1 MPLISRLSQPQSSDK
16 LMPAQSSSYNGCIKP
31 AGATSVD
38 VRELK
43 NRLTSYLKLV
53 KADQEVIVTE
63 RGKPIAIIQ
72 PAGRANAPRS
82 LEARLAAM
90 AAAGEITLPEGPLR
104 PRRRRFKI
112 PGRPL
117 SELILEDRR

>member
-1 MPLISRLSQPQSSDK
+1 M
-16 LMPAQSSSYNGCIKP
+16 KP
-31 AGATSVD
+31 VGATSVG

-72 PAGRANAPRS
+72 PAGRASAPRS

-90 AAAGEITLPEGPLR
+90 AARGLITLPERPLV
-104 PRRRRFKI
+104 PRRRRFKV

-117 SELILEDRR
+117 SELIMEDRR

>member
-1 MPLISRLSQPQSSDK
+1 M
-16 LMPAQSSSYNGCIKP
+16 KP
-31 AGATSVD
+31 ASAVTVG

-53 KADQEVIVTE
+53 KADQEVIITE
-63 RGKPIAIIQ
+63 RGNPIALIQ
-72 PAGRANAPRS
+72 PLGGASAPRS
-82 LEARLAAM
+82 LEARLAAL
-90 AAAGEITLPEGPLR
+90 AARGEVTLPEGPLR

-117 SELILEDRR
+117 SELIIEDRR

>member
-1 MPLISRLSQPQSSDK
+1 VK
-16 LMPAQSSSYNGCIKP
+16 T
-31 AGATSVD
+31 AGAVTVG

-53 KADQEVIVTE
+53 KADQEVIITE
-63 RGKPIAIIQ
+63 RGNPIALMQ
-72 PAGRANAPRS
+72 PLRGAGAPRS
-82 LEARLAAM
+82 LEARLAAL
-90 AAAGEITLPEGPLR
+90 AAKGEISLPEGPLR

-117 SELILEDRR
+117 SELIIEDRR